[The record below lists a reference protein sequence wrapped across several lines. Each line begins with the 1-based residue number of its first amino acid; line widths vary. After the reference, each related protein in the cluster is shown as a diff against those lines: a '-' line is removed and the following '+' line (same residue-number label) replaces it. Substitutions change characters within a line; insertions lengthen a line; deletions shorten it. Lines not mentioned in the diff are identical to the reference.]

1 MSSGSSDAKFQ
12 PRRCILRRFFAEF
25 RIRTDSRYGMARP
38 RGATT
43 LNGCVTAVQAIASR
57 YSTYINYQFFT
68 RLGTSKG
75 AGTTLSETFRVDT
88 SIFIIAF

>member
-43 LNGCVTAVQAIASR
+43 LNGCATAVEAIASR
-57 YSTYINYQFFT
+57 YSTYHDIKYQFFT
-68 RLGTSKG
+68 RPGGLQKG
-75 AGTTLSETFRVDT
+75 RGQH
-88 SIFIIAF
+88 